1 MRRPRH
7 TCFSFPSFAL
17 VMLLLTFNVRG
28 ADVLC
33 GIDVLKRDGFKQL
46 AGRKLALIT
55 NHTGRDR
62 EGNRIVDLLHEAKN
76 VELVR
81 LFSPEHGLY
90 GALDEKVGH
99 GKDEKTGLQVYSLY
113 GETRRPTAPMLEG
126 IDTLVFD
133 IQDVGTRY
141 YTYVA
146 TMGNCMEEAKKRNLR
161 MVVLDRPNPITGTR
175 VDGPTAEKEFHGFT
189 AFGPLPVVHGMTVG
203 ELARFFNAEYGI
215 GCDLV
220 VIPCEGWRRDMW
232 FDATNLTWV
241 NPSPNMR
248 NLTQATL
255 YPCTGLLEGTNLS
268 VGRGTDQPFEAFGA
282 PWIDGRKLAA
292 ALNGANLPGLRFVA
306 VEFTPASSKFKGEQ
320 CQGVYVLVTDRQA
333 VRPVVS
339 GLAIS
344 WHLKK
349 LFGSAY
355 QDERFVNLLQNRR
368 VYNALKTASDPV
380 QLESMWK
387 DELEQFKSERA
398 KYLMYE

>member
-33 GIDVLKRDGFKQL
+33 GIDVLKRDAFKQL

-113 GETRRPTAPMLEG
+113 GETRRPTPQMLEG

-175 VDGPTAEKEFHGFT
+175 VDGPIAEKEFHGFT

-268 VGRGTDQPFEAFGA
+268 VGRGTDQPFETFGA

-292 ALNGANLPGLRFVA
+292 ALNGANLPGLRFVPI
-306 VEFTPASSKFKGEQ
+306 EFMPASSKFKGEK

-368 VYNALKTASDPV
+368 VYNALKTASDPM

-387 DELEQFKSERA
+387 DELEQFKSKRA